1 MRHLII
7 LTALI
12 LLTLSARSQGIAIS
26 NNINYTPAYTLDLDG
41 ILRINSLSTGVLL
54 SNSIGVVSS
63 ANGLAGQV
71 LGSGPT
77 WIDPKTFS
85 WTIGG
90 NDNTVP
96 GLNFIGTTNNVGL
109 AFRTNGVEHMRLQS
123 TGQLTIGST
132 QAGGKLDV
140 HQSAGNDVARFTTYG
155 HPNTILLRRTQ
166 VSGGSLTATA
176 SATTVLGRFDFQGY
190 TGSSYVAA
198 ARIEATLDAAGGTS
212 SDMPGRLSFSTTAD
226 GTGTLSERMAILN
239 SGTVRLNSYTTN
251 GILRTSGGTGT
262 LAAGGLVTVAEGGTG
277 VGTLTGVV
285 IGNGTGAMTAVSGTG
300 GQFLR
305 RNAANTGYEFAT
317 LTLTNG
323 TVTSIS
329 TGAGLTGGPITTSG
343 TIGLGGQALAFHN
356 LSSNGMVVRT
366 GAGAVAAR
374 TLASGAGISVTN
386 GDGVAADP
394 VIALTNVGTPGTYNV
409 VTVDEQGRVTAGT
422 NPTTLAG
429 HGITNGVTT
438 ARTLTLT
445 GVANQTSVV
454 GGTQSLAGNRTWTIG
469 TVQDIATTSNP
480 TFNSVT
486 APNDF
491 IGNLRIRDTRSDNF
505 APNTYDNEASFEFKD
520 VSAVGSPGSG
530 YGGMITLAPWS
541 DNSGNS
547 HHQLF
552 FNDQGIYYRTALPDA
567 ASWNAW
573 SQILTSTN
581 TPNLSG
587 TPGYLARWTGTN
599 TLGIGIVQDN
609 GARVGIGTAP
619 HASYTVQSAGDILL
633 TSGWLRTTGS
643 TGWYNETHGG
653 GWFMQDATWIRS
665 YNNKNVYIN
674 TFLRADGGIS
684 SGTVGSSGDGTI
696 RATSFIT
703 SDVGYRISNTA
714 ANGTYLRGNGTN
726 YVSSAIQPGDI
737 PAGSGNYIQNQ
748 TASSQAGAGFWT
760 AGTGRADAFG
770 VSNTGSTTGKGI
782 SLYNGPTAGEPTY
795 GLMFAGTGTFGTHGY
810 VSADWA
816 TYLTMNTTANRGW
829 VFRAGVANVASINN
843 AGSMSINGRLRLG
856 NAANTEFYSDGNR
869 LFARAEGADNVAQF
883 AAYGMYLPRT
893 GQTYNLYLGEGL
905 QIGYNTANPILSYRS
920 GDLLFRSDA
929 TERMRLTAAG
939 NLGIGT
945 AGPTQ
950 ALDVRGN
957 VYTTG
962 QHFLQ
967 NTSPTIY
974 LQDTDHRSGMIHM
987 NSNLM
992 YFLSG
997 NAVNSTTWA
1006 TNNSEWP
1013 MTINMTNDA
1022 VSVGGVMSV
1031 GDWGGCGSDYRIR
1044 IGEYSGCE
1052 PLIQPGVTGWGYVG
1066 TPTLA
1071 FYRMYSVRS
1080 YTSDGFWSFSDERL
1094 KTNVKP
1100 IENPLN
1106 KIMSLEGVTYDN
1118 REGSKIYDQREPA
1131 NNIEKYG
1138 FIAQN
1143 VMNVMP
1149 SAVAPIDMT
1158 ESTSQGS
1165 SIGSNHTETYLGVN
1179 YGSIIPLL
1187 VEAVKE
1193 QQRLIDQLKA
1203 EVSVLKMEINRK

>member
-1 MRHLII
+1 MRHIII
-7 LTALI
+7 LTSLI
-12 LLTLSARSQGIAIS
+12 LLALAARSQGIAIS
-26 NNINYTPAYTLDLDG
+26 NNINYTPAYTLDIDG
-41 ILRINSLSTGVLL
+41 SLRINGLSAGVLL
-54 SNSIGVVSS
+54 SNGIGVVSS

-85 WTIGG
+85 WAIGG
-90 NDNTVP
+90 NDNTSVST
-96 GLNFIGTTNNVGL
+96 NFIGTTNNTGL

-132 QAGGKLDV
+132 QTGGKLDV

-166 VSGGSLTATA
+166 VSGGSLTATTN
-176 SATTVLGRFDFQGY
+176 ATTVLGRFDFQGY

-198 ARIEATLDAAGGTS
+198 ARIEATLDADGGTS

-285 IGNGTGAMTAVSGTG
+285 IGNGTSAMTAVSGTG

-317 LTLTNG
+317 LTLTSG

-329 TGAGLTGGPITTSG
+329 TGVGLTGGPITTSG
-343 TIGLGGQALAFHN
+343 TIAVDFGSAAVAGNGPKAQGNFGQFQAHGAYSDFNANPAYWGWNYVQGATNAPNATSSQWYRQVVSLGSEYPARGPGGYSLELAFPRFN
-356 LSSNGMVVRT
+356 QSASGIWMRTIENGGFGSWARID
-366 GAGAVAAR
+366 AGA
-374 TLASGAGISVTN
+374 
-386 GDGVAADP
+386 
-394 VIALTNVGTPGTYNV
+394 
-409 VTVDEQGRVTAGT
+409 
-422 NPTTLAG
+422 
-429 HGITNGVTT
+429 
-438 ARTLTLT
+438 
-445 GVANQTSVV
+445 
-454 GGTQSLAGNRTWTIG
+454 IG
-469 TVQDIATTSNP
+469 
-480 TFNSVT
+480 
-486 APNDF
+486 
-491 IGNLRIRDTRSDNF
+491 
-505 APNTYDNEASFEFKD
+505 
-520 VSAVGSPGSG
+520 
-530 YGGMITLAPWS
+530 
-541 DNSGNS
+541 
-547 HHQLF
+547 
-552 FNDQGIYYRTALPDA
+552 
-567 ASWNAW
+567 
-573 SQILTSTN
+573 
-581 TPNLSG
+581 SG
-587 TPGYLARWTGTN
+587 TPGYLARWTSTN

-665 YNNKNVYIN
+665 YNSKNVYIN
-674 TFLRADGGIS
+674 AFLRADGGIS
-684 SGTVGSSGDGTI
+684 SGAVGSSGGGTI

-703 SDVGYRISNTA
+703 SDVGYRISNSA
-714 ANGTYLRGNGTN
+714 SNGTYLRGNGTN

-737 PAGSGNYIQNQ
+737 PAGSSNYIQNQ
-748 TASSQAGAGFWT
+748 TASAQAGAGFWT

-770 VSNTGSTTGKGI
+770 VSNTSSTSGKGI
-782 SLYNGPTAGEPTY
+782 SLYGGPTAGEPTY

-829 VFRAGVANVASINN
+829 VFRSGSTNVASINT

-929 TERMRLTAAG
+929 TERMRLTVSG

-945 AGPTQ
+945 TNPTQ

-997 NAVNSTTWA
+997 GAVNSTTWA
-1006 TNNSEWP
+1006 ANNSEWP
-1013 MTINMTNDA
+1013 MTINMTSDA

-1031 GDWGGCGSDYRIR
+1031 GDWGGCGSNYRIR

-1071 FYRMYSVRS
+1071 FFRMYSVRS

-1100 IENPLN
+1100 IQNPLN
-1106 KIMSLEGVTYDN
+1106 KIMGLQGIIYDN
-1118 REGSKIYDQREPA
+1118 REGSQIYDQREPA
-1131 NNIEKYG
+1131 NNVEKYG

-1143 VMNVMP
+1143 VMNVIP

-1158 ESTSQGS
+1158 KSIPHGS
-1165 SIGSNHTETYLGVN
+1165 DIDSNHTESYLGVN
-1179 YGSIIPLL
+1179 YSSIIPLL